1 MTAAQLSLFAPPAV
15 QPQEEQDLVTERHHQ
30 TAPRR
35 TPSSKHPQEVVFV
48 MGVHQSGFAWS
59 VADALASEVDAY
71 HEAHGCL
78 PPAGWMPNVCIFATI
93 PIPCLVTL
101 ASLARTALVSP
112 CDPPM
117 TAQQHTEELERFIQ
131 SKTFPEW
138 SIEEERAELVAALVP
153 GMEYLHKHKN
163 KSKKAKLEQLF
174 KPAFDLISAWD
185 FGYELDASHAID
197 IEPDHMAQILRDW
210 TPQQEPKP

>member
-1 MTAAQLSLFAPPAV
+1 MTAAQLSLFGE
-15 QPQEEQDLVTERHHQ
+15 PQDQDLLTARDHQ

-35 TPSSKHPQEVVFV
+35 TPSSKHPAQEVVFV
-48 MGVHQSGFAWS
+48 MGVEGSDFAWC
-59 VADALASEVDAY
+59 VADALASEVDGY

-78 PPAGWMPNVCIFATI
+78 PPAGWMPDVCIFAAI
-93 PIPCLVTL
+93 PIPCPVTL

-117 TAQQHTEELERFIQ
+117 TAQQHMEELERFIQ

-153 GMEYLHKHKN
+153 GMEYLHKHKHKN
-163 KSKKAKLEQLF
+163 KSKQAKLEQLF
-174 KPAFDLISAWD
+174 KPAFDLLSAWN
-185 FGYELDASHAID
+185 FGYSIDISHAID
-197 IEPDHMAQILRDW
+197 IEPEHMAQIIREW
-210 TPQQEPKP
+210 KPQREPQP